1 MQTFSDALWGKIKLD
16 DPVLEELV
24 ASAPIQRLRGIEM
37 AGASRYLFPER
48 QSGTRFEHS
57 LGVLHILQVLDASLE
72 EQVAGLLHDVPHTA
86 FSHTADTVFPSEE
99 YDYHERFQHDIIMRS
114 EIPAILARYQIDLR
128 AALEPHTFP
137 LLEQS
142 LPDLCAD
149 RLDYSLRDL
158 HAAGMVTDGELYT
171 FVSHLVPTAQG
182 IVINDTEAALSFSYL
197 FQRAN
202 DAFWTGPD
210 EAGAYWAL
218 AGAIKR
224 ALETGGF
231 IDADLFSTDE
241 EAMLKLRSLDDSLVQ
256 AYLRLLEPGT
266 VFHQADEHSPFFV
279 THMKQRSVDPRVKEP
294 SWESVRRLSEVSE
307 EYARHLHEVRATRAT
322 HYRLWS
328 PAIGPELKRAVNGRH

>member
-1 MQTFSDALWGKIKLD
+1 MQTFSDDLWGEIKLD

-24 ASAPIQRLRGIEM
+24 ASAPVQRLRGIDM
-37 AGASRYLFPER
+37 AGASRYLFPQR

-57 LGVLHILQVLDASLE
+57 LGVLHILQVLGASLE

-86 FSHTADTVFPSEE
+86 FSHTVDIIFPSQE
-99 YDYHERFQHDIIMRS
+99 YDYHERFQHEIIMRS
-114 EIPAILARYQIDLR
+114 EIPVILARHQIDLR
-128 AALEPHTFP
+128 AALEPDMFP
-137 LLEQS
+137 LLEQP

-158 HAAGMVTDGELYT
+158 HAAGMVIDSELRG
-171 FVSHLVPTAQG
+171 FISHLVPTQQG
-182 IVINDTEAALSFSYL
+182 IAVNDAEAALWFGYL
-197 FQRAN
+197 FQHAN
-202 DAFWTGPD
+202 DTFWTGPD

-231 IDADLFSTDE
+231 TDADLFSTDDV
-241 EAMLKLRSLDDSLVQ
+241 AMQKLRSLDDSIVQ

-266 VFHQADEHSPFFV
+266 AFRQSDEHGPFFV
-279 THMKQRSVDPRVKEP
+279 THMKQRSVDPLVREP
-294 SWESVRRLSEVSE
+294 GWESARRLSEVSE
-307 EYARHLHEVRATRAT
+307 EYAHHLHEVRATRAT

-328 PAIGPELKRAVNGRH
+328 PAIGPELRRTVDGRR